1 MEIDWDALYNRD
13 EDEADVDMKSHGSVI
28 THLLSQVRI
37 GMDLT
42 KIVLPTFILER
53 RSLLEMYSDFFAHP
67 DLFVSITDQ
76 PTPEERMIT
85 VLKWYLSSFHAGR
98 KSSIAKKPYNPILG
112 ETFRCHWA
120 LREDKNVNFNPEEKA
135 MQGSSPLP
143 WCQGDDLVFVAEQVS
158 HHPPIS
164 AFYAEHVKKRI
175 AVNAHIYT
183 KSSFLGM
190 SVS

>member
-1 MEIDWDALYNRD
+1 
-13 EDEADVDMKSHGSVI
+13 MKSHGSVI

-67 DLFVSITDQ
+67 DLVVGIADGT
-76 PTPEERMIT
+76 TPEDRM
-85 VLKWYLSSFHAGR
+85 VKALRWYLSSFHAGR
-98 KSSIAKKPYNPILG
+98 KSSIAKKPYNPIIG
-112 ETFRCHWA
+112 ETFRCHWQLDETA
-120 LREDKNVNFNPEEKA
+120 TTPEEQA
-135 MQGSSPLP
+135 LGQGGPLP
-143 WCQGDDLVFVAEQVS
+143 WCQPSDLVFVAEQVS

-164 AFYAEHVKKRI
+164 AFYAEHVQKRI

-190 SVS
+190 SVSIFYKLSRFP